1 MKVVV
6 RERNNKRVV
15 SITNTQMRIERKL
28 IIDAVIA
35 YKNRMENI

>member
-6 RERNNKRVV
+6 RERNKKRVV
-15 SITNTQMRIERKL
+15 SITNTQIRIERKL

-35 YKNRMENI
+35 YKNRMEEE